1 MKIEKIFVMY
11 HIFFY
16 YCSTSKNHVGN
27 SNSASNSGGS
37 SGSGGRGMS
46 RTRARIMRG
55 SSRGG
60 SSGGSGNAGRI
71 GPPGVIMGGGSSS
84 SSRPIAPVPA
94 PFVPEDLISQAQVV
108 LQGKSRNLII
118 RELQV
123 CYIIMTTVQCV
134 GSIRVSEIL
143 KYIL

>member
-1 MKIEKIFVMY
+1 MCF
-11 HIFFY
+11 

-27 SNSASNSGGS
+27 SNSTPNGNGNSS
-37 SGSGGRGMS
+37 SSS
-46 RTRARIMRG
+46 RTGISRSRARIMRN
-55 SSRGG
+55 SSAIRGG
-60 SSGGSGNAGRI
+60 SSVGGSGASGRI

-84 SSRPIAPVPA
+84 SSRPIPSVPA

-123 CYIIMTTVQCV
+123 Y
-134 GSIRVSEIL
+134 
-143 KYIL
+143 KYYYY